1 MLKVFGRTP
10 SGPRRARIEQSPNY
24 RDGVF
29 RNLSPTEV
37 MSPESSTLRIMGKW
51 LNKPR
56 NTEPPGPLPFIRTD
70 LHALPDG
77 APVVVWFG
85 HSSYL
90 LKIKGKT
97 VLVDPVFSGNASPFT
112 FNVKAFPGSNAYRIE
127 DFPDPD
133 VLVLTHDHY
142 DHLDYRTL
150 LRLKNRVGQILCPLG
165 VGEHLEY
172 WGFGAANI
180 TELDWWEAHTID
192 DLHFTATP
200 ARHFSGRGFVRA
212 KALWTAFALN
222 TGTHRIYLGGDSGY
236 DTHFKEVGQRFGPFD
251 LALLEIGQYNT
262 DWPLIHSSPE
272 EAVQAALDLQARLLL
287 PVHWAKFALAFHVWD
302 EPIKRLLSRA
312 NEAGVAVATP
322 RMGEVL
328 ALGTEVPKERWW
340 EGTAG

>member
-10 SGPRRARIEQSPNY
+10 SGPRRARFEQSPNY

-29 RNLSPTEV
+29 HNLRPTDV
-37 MSPESSTLRIMGKW
+37 MQPGTSVLRLMGKW

-56 NTEPPGPLPFIRTD
+56 NTEPAGPMPFVRTD
-70 LHALPDG
+70 LHTLPEE

-90 LKIKGKT
+90 LKINGKI

-112 FNVKAFPGSNAYRIE
+112 FNVKAFPGSNEYRIE

-150 LRLKNRVGQILCPLG
+150 LLLKNRVRQIICPLG
-165 VGEHLEY
+165 VGEHLEH
-172 WGFGAANI
+172 WGFDAGRI
-180 TELDWWEAHTID
+180 TELDWWEAHAIG

-200 ARHFSGRGFVRA
+200 ARHFSGRGFVRF
-212 KALWTAFALN
+212 KALWTAFALD

-236 DTHFKEVGQRFGPFD
+236 DAHFKEVGERFGPFD
-251 LALLEIGQYNT
+251 LALLEIGQYND

-287 PVHWAKFALAFHVWD
+287 PVHWAKFALAFHAWD
-302 EPIKRLLSRA
+302 EPIRRLLRRA
-312 NEAGVAVATP
+312 DEVNMVVTTP
-322 RMGEVL
+322 KIGEPMVL
-328 ALGTEVPKERWW
+328 GAEVPKEYWW
-340 EGTAG
+340 ESLA